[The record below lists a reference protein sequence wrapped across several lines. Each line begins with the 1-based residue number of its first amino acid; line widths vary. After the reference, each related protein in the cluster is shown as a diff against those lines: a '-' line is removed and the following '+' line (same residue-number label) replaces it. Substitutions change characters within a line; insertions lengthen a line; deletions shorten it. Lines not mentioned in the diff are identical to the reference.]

1 MYDIAEPEFDTDNI
15 DIDQLYKNVFIN
27 MNTSFNEYSQLVEEN
42 KNNREPE
49 LYCYKAVES
58 LNTDILIFNELT
70 KIHICAYQVNT
81 EGLYPFLQYFM
92 TKTNEY
98 SENPE
103 IISFPQFS
111 YNSLMTSREILEICN
126 CTLDIIFTCYHKN
139 VITDSASYDPDTEL
153 QNDKYNYKGF
163 VSKDNNMYIFFD
175 CTEYKITS
183 HPLHKSND
191 LWLVIIDE
199 IVNQQKV
206 CDYDIDDQV
215 VDFFTEHADFADL
228 HDDSS
233 SIRYESP
240 KSLYTYKYGNMSNF
254 VLTFGQI
261 KKKSKVYSD
270 SYYLFSNYVSVINT
284 INDIAK
290 NTSINIKNNIGI
302 IRFAVFVGNAHST
315 NFIADEFALQ
325 QTELFYKERN
335 LWNNE
340 NDKYDS
346 LYYTENDEDCCWAI
360 KNYEQQVVLTMH

>member
-1 MYDIAEPEFDTDNI
+1 MYDITEPEIDTDNMNI
-15 DIDQLYKNVFIN
+15 EILYKDALMN
-27 MNTSFNEYSQLVEEN
+27 MNTSFNEYSQLVGNANVN
-42 KNNREPE
+42 KNENN
-49 LYCYKAVES
+49 LYCYKAVDS
-58 LNTDILIFNELT
+58 LNTDIKIFNELT

-98 SENPE
+98 SENPN

-111 YNSLMTSREILEICN
+111 YNSLMTLREILEICN

-139 VITDSASYDPDTEL
+139 VVTDSATYDPDTEL

-163 VSKDNNMYIFFD
+163 VSQDNNMYIFFD

-183 HPLHKSND
+183 HPLHKTND

-206 CDYDIDDQV
+206 CDYDIDDHV
-215 VDFFTEHADFADL
+215 IDFFTENADFAIL
-228 HDDSS
+228 HDVNLPVPGVLYVPGR
-233 SIRYESP
+233 IYETP
-240 KSLYTYKYGNMSNF
+240 KSLYTYNYGNMSNF

-270 SYYLFSNYVSVINT
+270 SYYLFSNYDTVIDT
-284 INDIAK
+284 INDIAN

-302 IRFAVFVGNAHST
+302 IRFAVFVGNVHST
-315 NFIADEFALQ
+315 NFIADELTLQ

-335 LWNNE
+335 L
-340 NDKYDS
+340 
-346 LYYTENDEDCCWAI
+346 C
-360 KNYEQQVVLTMH
+360 KN